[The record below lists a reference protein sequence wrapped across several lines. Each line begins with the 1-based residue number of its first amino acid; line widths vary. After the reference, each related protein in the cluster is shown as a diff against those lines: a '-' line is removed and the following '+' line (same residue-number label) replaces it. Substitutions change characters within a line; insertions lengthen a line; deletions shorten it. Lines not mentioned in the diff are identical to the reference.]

1 MKKIISVL
9 LLCCGCASIC
19 NDMNKCSVS
28 IKSNTPVKVVV
39 KEDGDILCTKT
50 TPCYV
55 GLKGGKGF
63 FRSEYEF
70 EFSRNGYDTATYSR
84 KGSLSGWT
92 LGNVFLVFFA
102 PLGVLVDAASGNLF
116 KIGDEDLEVS
126 LSRYANEENG
136 SIAICEVEKD
146 PIKEAARERAI
157 LSLYSYETTYKTTD
171 ETSYC
176 RNHNTYFNNA
186 TYSDN
191 TTTKTTDNGIIFFSG
206 IKGNGATATTING
219 TTYYSDGNGNSGTAT
234 TINGTTYFSDNNG
247 NSGTATTINGTTYYS
262 DNNGNHGTATTI
274 NGTTYYSDSNGN
286 SGSAT
291 TINGTTFY
299 SDNNGNSG
307 AATTINGTTYY
318 TGY

>member
-63 FRSEYEF
+63 SRSEYEF
-70 EFSRNGYDTATYSR
+70 EFSRDGYNTATYSR
-84 KGSLSGWT
+84 KGSVSGWA
-92 LGNVFLVFFA
+92 LGNVVLVFFA
-102 PLGVLVDAASGNLF
+102 PIGFLVDAASGNLF
-116 KIGDEDLEVS
+116 KISDEDLEVS
-126 LSRYANEENG
+126 LSKRYANVG
-136 SIAICEVEKD
+136 RGGITVYEVEKD
-146 PIKEAARERAI
+146 PYYDLKEEAMA
-157 LSLYSYETTYKTTD
+157 SLYSHNPKYKTTD
-171 ETSYC
+171 ETSYY

-262 DNNGNHGTATTI
+262 D
-274 NGTTYYSDSNGN
+274 SNGN